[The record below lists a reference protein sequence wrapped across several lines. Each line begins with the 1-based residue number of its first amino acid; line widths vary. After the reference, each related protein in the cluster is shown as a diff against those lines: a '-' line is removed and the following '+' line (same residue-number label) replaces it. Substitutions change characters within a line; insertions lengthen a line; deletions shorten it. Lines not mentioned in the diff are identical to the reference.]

1 MPELP
6 EVETIKR
13 DLENNVIR
21 KTITSIQVLKNNSV
35 KNSVQTFK
43 NILRLNQIK
52 NIERKGKYLVLE
64 LEKDHNY
71 LIIHLRMTGQLI
83 YSKKD
88 IQNKHT
94 RVIIHFK
101 DHSKLYF
108 NDIRRFGYFQI
119 LNKKDKDIIFD
130 KLGIDPIDKNF
141 TFKLLNSLLKMK
153 KSSLKSILL
162 NQKIISGIGNI
173 YADEICFDA
182 KIKPDRKTETL
193 NRKEIL
199 RLFNSIRKIL
209 NLAIKHR
216 GTSFSDYVDA
226 NGKMGNF
233 AKHLKVYKKE
243 KERCANC
250 KKYSIVKSKIAS
262 RLTRY
267 CKYCQR

>member
-21 KTITSIQVLKNNSV
+21 KTITSVQVLKNNSV

-43 NILRLNQIK
+43 NILRFNQIK
-52 NIERKGKYLVLE
+52 NIERKGKYLAFE
-64 LEKDHNY
+64 FKKDHNF

-108 NDIRRFGYFQI
+108 NDIRRFGYLQI
-119 LNKKDKDIIFD
+119 VNKKDKELIFD
-130 KLGIDPIDKNF
+130 KLGIDPTDKGF
-141 TFKLLNSLLKMK
+141 TYEFLNTILKSK
-153 KSSLKSILL
+153 KSSLKSVLL
-162 NQKIISGIGNI
+162 NQNIISGIGNI

-182 KIKPDRKTETL
+182 KLKPYRKTNAL
-193 NRKEIL
+193 NPKEVL

-209 NLAIKHR
+209 DLAIKHR

-233 AKHLKVYKKE
+233 TKHLKVYKKE
-243 KERCANC
+243 RERCANC
-250 KKYSIVKSKIAS
+250 NNYSITKLKIAG
-262 RLTRY
+262 RMTRF
-267 CKYCQR
+267 CKNCQR